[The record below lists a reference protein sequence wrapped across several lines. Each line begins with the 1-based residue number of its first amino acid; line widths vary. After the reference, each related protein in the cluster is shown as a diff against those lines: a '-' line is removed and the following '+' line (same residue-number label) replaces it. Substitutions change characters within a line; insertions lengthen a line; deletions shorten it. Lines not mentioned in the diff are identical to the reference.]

1 MFGIE
6 SILEVVSL
14 SPEVMFAV
22 GGFALN
28 LLVLPT
34 LLDSNSAVPRV
45 QSVFSSFVILV
56 CFAVPYYSMGFYWPA
71 LANSIGFVLWGFVAI
86 YRAPSMG
93 RNEDA
98 SETVETV
105 ETVESSMQPAD

>member
-1 MFGIE
+1 MFELE
-6 SILEVVSL
+6 SIMNVVSL

-34 LLDSNSAVPRV
+34 LIDSESAIPRL

-56 CFAVPYYSMGFYWPA
+56 CFAVPYYAMGFYWPA
-71 LANSIGFVLWGFVAI
+71 LANSIGFVLWGFVAV
-86 YRAPSMG
+86 YRAPPTTRENDS
-93 RNEDA
+93 
-98 SETVETV
+98 
-105 ETVESSMQPAD
+105 VESVDSNLQAAD